1 MYIYPKH
8 PAQLYR
14 PIKTLTNRYRLTCPR
29 VQPVPFDCDLG
40 FKQFGLGFAIVGL
53 LNPRTARYRLLKME
67 LIYMCG
73 CHIYFI
79 FQSLSN
85 FDHRKCLK
93 LSLAYE
99 YMKVIIKC
107 KKILQRLSVSEAICI
122 AKMSFFW
129 PPEMYPLKF
138 NNYFPARNFSLP
150 IPDSLRKLREIL
162 QFHNKCRTQYW
173 ITSFRWRIRVYLC
186 INSIV

>member
-14 PIKTLTNRYRLTCPR
+14 PINTLINWYRLTCPR
-29 VQPVPFDCDLG
+29 VQLSEPVPFDCDLG
-40 FKQFGLGFAIVGL
+40 FRQFGLGFAIVGL
-53 LNPRTARYRLLKME
+53 LNPRTTRYRLLKME
-67 LIYMCG
+67 LKYMCG

-107 KKILQRLSVSEAICI
+107 KKILQRLSVSEALYVSRKCRFSGPQKCI
-122 AKMSFFW
+122 PWNSTIIF
-129 PPEMYPLKF
+129 PPEIF
-138 NNYFPARNFSLP
+138 RFQFQIHRG
-150 IPDSLRKLREIL
+150 IPFENCLETKGDIAIS
-162 QFHNKCRTQYW
+162 QQ
-173 ITSFRWRIRVYLC
+173 V
-186 INSIV
+186 